1 MFVRRTKS
9 RQTDG
14 ASYHTHRLVRSERDG
29 GRVRQRT
36 LLNLGRHFDIDRERW
51 PPLCQRVEAALAGQ
65 TDLFDDVP
73 ADVEREAQRIVAQL
87 VARGAQP
94 SAPGDAQPAGDLQT
108 VAVDSLALV
117 RPRSVG
123 AEHVALWA
131 LAQLGLPAL
140 LESLGVNAALRDAAL
155 GSVVARMAFPASERA
170 THRWLRERSAVG
182 ELLGVDF
189 ETVGAMQLYRASD
202 ALMAHR
208 EAIEAH
214 LFDTRP
220 TVTLFD
226 LTNTCL
232 EGDAADPPKARR
244 GHSKEKRSDCPL
256 PTLGLVLDASGFV
269 RRSQVFAGSVRE
281 HETLEAMLSAL
292 GAPRGALVVMDRG
305 IATED
310 RVTWL
315 RDSGYRYLVVSRERR
330 RRFDADAAVPH
341 GTRTG
346 RTVHLHKV
354 VSRDPDEVRLY
365 CHSPERADKERG
377 IVERFGKRFEQALT
391 ELSDGLSRPR
401 THKKLGRV
409 RERIGRLKA
418 DSRGVAR
425 HYVVDVVPDADGVDA
440 AAVTFSRRPLDGSM
454 ATHPGVLLPAQQ
466 RDRLGRGHPVAH
478 LHHADRPRGRV
489 PLAQVRARAAAH
501 PPPQAGAGRGPPV
514 HHRDRL
520 PGGPDRP
527 QTPGRRRRARQLDH
541 AAQHPR
547 RPAARHRHLPP
558 RRRAH
563 PARAHRHRRGTRP
576 EGDLRRARRR
586 SQPRR
591 HTQNR
596 CLSPYGIRFCDAL

>member
-1 MFVRRTKS
+1 MHPASAAATVASMFIRRTKS

-94 SAPGDAQPAGDLQT
+94 PAPGDAQPDGDLQT

-214 LFDTRP
+214 LFDAAMELFDTRP

-232 EGDAADPPKARR
+232 EGGRGGSAEGQARPLQGKAQRLSAAD
-244 GHSKEKRSDCPL
+244 
-256 PTLGLVLDASGFV
+256 LGPGAGRERLRAPFAGV
-269 RRSQVFAGSVRE
+269 RRQ
-281 HETLEAMLSAL
+281 
-292 GAPRGALVVMDRG
+292 
-305 IATED
+305 
-310 RVTWL
+310 
-315 RDSGYRYLVVSRERR
+315 
-330 RRFDADAAVPH
+330 
-341 GTRTG
+341 
-346 RTVHLHKV
+346 
-354 VSRDPDEVRLY
+354 
-365 CHSPERADKERG
+365 
-377 IVERFGKRFEQALT
+377 
-391 ELSDGLSRPR
+391 RPR
-401 THKKLGRV
+401 T
-409 RERIGRLKA
+409 
-418 DSRGVAR
+418 
-425 HYVVDVVPDADGVDA
+425 
-440 AAVTFSRRPLDGSM
+440 
-454 ATHPGVLLPAQQ
+454 
-466 RDRLGRGHPVAH
+466 RD
-478 LHHADRPRGRV
+478 
-489 PLAQVRARAAAH
+489 
-501 PPPQAGAGRGPPV
+501 
-514 HHRDRL
+514 
-520 PGGPDRP
+520 PGGHAV
-527 QTPGRRRRARQLDH
+527 GARG
-541 AAQHPR
+541 
-547 RPAARHRHLPP
+547 AARG
-558 RRRAH
+558 AWW
-563 PARAHRHRRGTRP
+563 
-576 EGDLRRARRR
+576 
-586 SQPRR
+586 
-591 HTQNR
+591 
-596 CLSPYGIRFCDAL
+596 

>member
-94 SAPGDAQPAGDLQT
+94 PAPGDAQPDGDLQT

-155 GSVVARMAFPASERA
+155 GSIIARMAFPASERA

-214 LFDTRP
+214 LFDAAMELFDTRP
-220 TVTLFD
+220 TT
-226 LTNTCL
+226 
-232 EGDAADPPKARR
+232 
-244 GHSKEKRSDCPL
+244 
-256 PTLGLVLDASGFV
+256 
-269 RRSQVFAGSVRE
+269 
-281 HETLEAMLSAL
+281 
-292 GAPRGALVVMDRG
+292 
-305 IATED
+305 
-310 RVTWL
+310 
-315 RDSGYRYLVVSRERR
+315 
-330 RRFDADAAVPH
+330 
-341 GTRTG
+341 
-346 RTVHLHKV
+346 
-354 VSRDPDEVRLY
+354 
-365 CHSPERADKERG
+365 
-377 IVERFGKRFEQALT
+377 
-391 ELSDGLSRPR
+391 LSRPNAAIMS
-401 THKKLGRV
+401 GR
-409 RERIGRLKA
+409 
-418 DSRGVAR
+418 
-425 HYVVDVVPDADGVDA
+425 
-440 AAVTFSRRPLDGSM
+440 
-454 ATHPGVLLPAQQ
+454 ATSV
-466 RDRLGRGHPVAH
+466 
-478 LHHADRPRGRV
+478 
-489 PLAQVRARAAAH
+489 
-501 PPPQAGAGRGPPV
+501 
-514 HHRDRL
+514 
-520 PGGPDRP
+520 
-527 QTPGRRRRARQLDH
+527 
-541 AAQHPR
+541 
-547 RPAARHRHLPP
+547 
-558 RRRAH
+558 
-563 PARAHRHRRGTRP
+563 
-576 EGDLRRARRR
+576 
-586 SQPRR
+586 
-591 HTQNR
+591 
-596 CLSPYGIRFCDAL
+596 

>member
-1 MFVRRTKS
+1 MFVRRTKT

-94 SAPGDAQPAGDLQT
+94 AAPGDAQPAGDLQT

-214 LFDTRP
+214 LFDAAMELFDTRP

-232 EGDAADPPKARR
+232 EGDAADLPRPGAATPGGDEDAAESARR
-244 GHSKEKRSDCPL
+244 
-256 PTLGLVLDASGFV
+256 DASIGV
-269 RRSQVFAGSVRE
+269 
-281 HETLEAMLSAL
+281 
-292 GAPRGALVVMDRG
+292 
-305 IATED
+305 
-310 RVTWL
+310 
-315 RDSGYRYLVVSRERR
+315 
-330 RRFDADAAVPH
+330 
-341 GTRTG
+341 
-346 RTVHLHKV
+346 
-354 VSRDPDEVRLY
+354 EV
-365 CHSPERADKERG
+365 
-377 IVERFGKRFEQALT
+377 
-391 ELSDGLSRPR
+391 
-401 THKKLGRV
+401 
-409 RERIGRLKA
+409 
-418 DSRGVAR
+418 
-425 HYVVDVVPDADGVDA
+425 
-440 AAVTFSRRPLDGSM
+440 
-454 ATHPGVLLPAQQ
+454 GVLCGVSE
-466 RDRLGRGHPVAH
+466 RLVEKTA
-478 LHHADRPRGRV
+478 
-489 PLAQVRARAAAH
+489 
-501 PPPQAGAGRGPPV
+501 
-514 HHRDRL
+514 
-520 PGGPDRP
+520 
-527 QTPGRRRRARQLDH
+527 
-541 AAQHPR
+541 
-547 RPAARHRHLPP
+547 
-558 RRRAH
+558 
-563 PARAHRHRRGTRP
+563 
-576 EGDLRRARRR
+576 EW
-586 SQPRR
+586 
-591 HTQNR
+591 R
-596 CLSPYGIRFCDAL
+596 CSGF